1 MFGSGEISRVVKLSR
16 KLHAW
21 WCLSVNSFKFQLCNQ
36 TPPGTET
43 LWFPVIEE
51 LPIKRLHFV
60 PEEGREAR
68 LRRLKGTL

>member
-1 MFGSGEISRVVKLSR
+1 MSR

-43 LWFPVIEE
+43 LWFSVREE
-51 LPIKRLHFV
+51 LPIERLHLAH
-60 PEEGREAR
+60 EESELASVNARER
-68 LRRLKGTL
+68 FDGLMVDIVYSCN